1 MKILEINKLYYPWTG
16 GIEFVAQSIAE
27 GLNDRVDMSVLVC
40 QPKGKSSHET
50 VNGVKVVRAS
60 SFGIYFSMPISLDF
74 FIKFWRMAKTA
85 DIIQLHVPFPLSDL
99 ACLLFARKKKIVLW
113 WHSDIVKQKK
123 IMFFY
128 GPILNML
135 IRRVDR
141 IVVATQG
148 HIDSSEY
155 IKPFEGKCVIIPYGI
170 RVEEY
175 DCHQAEPILTA
186 KLVDAKAKKVFFAGR
201 LVYYKGVDILLDAIS
216 MTHGTELFISGDG
229 TLEGALKEQVKS
241 LGIQN
246 RVHFLGKLSDDE
258 LKSAFFDCDLFVLPS
273 IQNSEAFGI
282 VQLEAMISKKPVI
295 NTSLPTGVPH
305 VSLDSCTGLTVRPGD
320 SNALAK
326 AIQILSDDDDLRQ
339 EMGIRAEK
347 RARELFDLK
356 YTINQLFA
364 LYLEVL
370 AK

>member
-1 MKILEINKLYYPWTG
+1 
-16 GIEFVAQSIAE
+16 
-27 GLNDRVDMSVLVC
+27 MSVLVC
-40 QPKGKSSHET
+40 QPKGKGSQET
-50 VNGVKVVRAS
+50 VNGVKVTRAS
-60 SFGIYFSMPISLDF
+60 SYGIYFSMPISLDF
-74 FIKFWRMAKTA
+74 FVKFWRMARTS
-85 DIIQLHVPFPLSDL
+85 DIIQLHAPFPLSDF

-128 GPILNML
+128 GPILNRL

-155 IKPFEGKCVIIPYGI
+155 IKPLEYKCVIIPYGI

-175 DCHQAEPILTA
+175 DCHKMEPILST
-186 KLVDAKAKKVFFAGR
+186 KLVDTNAKKVLFAGR
-201 LVYYKGVDILLDAIS
+201 LVYYKGVDVLLDAIS
-216 MTHGTELFISGDG
+216 LTHGAELFISGDG
-229 TLEGALKEQVKS
+229 ALEGTLKEQAES

-258 LKSAFFDCDLFVLPS
+258 LKSAFSDCDLFVLPS
-273 IQNSEAFGI
+273 VQNSEAFGI

-305 VSLDSCTGLTVRPGD
+305 VSLDSHTGLTVKPGD
-320 SNALAK
+320 AGALAK
-326 AIQILSDDDDLRQ
+326 AIQALVDDDGLRQ
-339 EMGIRAEK
+339 EMGIRAE
-347 RARELFDLK
+347 RRVREVFDLK

-364 LYLEVL
+364 LYQDVL
-370 AK
+370 TK